1 MFSIAA
7 YDFSCLLNKSQIKIG
22 DLVKIKHIIA
32 ICLVLALVLP
42 STAFAAAVSTPTLKI
57 QASKYS
63 GKAPLTTVVSYSL
76 TGAKELNHTWYLGT
90 GFSCH
95 CHHRTYTY
103 TKPGTYTVT
112 CKLKTTTGKTLIK
125 TMKIQVY
132 KR

>member
-1 MFSIAA
+1 MAA

-42 STAFAAAVSTPTLKI
+42 STAFAASSAQTPTLKI
-57 QASKYS
+57 KASKYS
-63 GKAPLTTVVSYSL
+63 GTAPLTTVVSYSL
-76 TGAKELNHTWYLGT
+76 TGAKELSHTWYLGT

-112 CKLKTTTGKTLIK
+112 CKLKTTTGKTLTK
-125 TMKIQVY
+125 TMKIVVR

>member
-22 DLVKIKHIIA
+22 DLVKIKHIRA

-42 STAFAAAVSTPTLKI
+42 TTALAAASTPTLKI

-63 GKAPLTTVVSYSL
+63 GKAPFTTVVSYSL
-76 TGAKELNHTWYLGT
+76 TGAKEVNHTWYLGT

-95 CHHRTYTY
+95 CHQRTYTY

-112 CKLKTTTGKTLIK
+112 CKLKTTTGKTLTK
-125 TMKIQVY
+125 TMKIVVY